1 MFFTCTQR
9 RHVTTLAA
17 SGSRSHINVCRAG
30 NGSPRPI
37 VTSRM
42 ASTSSFSGAV
52 LPKTGPE
59 LTAAAQDLEAREA
72 KIAAMLAAAESQLNK
87 LAEDYRGRSG
97 RRNEADTNKTK
108 RLKDDVFDLKNG
120 EFPDEAIKRRR
131 HERRVQKEAATAAA
145 SAASHASHHSSQT
158 DARSPQHSR
167 AVGAAGG
174 SAAGGGGGA
183 GADDAA
189 PDDEEDEH
197 LPEDVDKHYY
207 RVSDVQK
214 AFHDSVL
221 GDVLAGRGGV
231 SIGGGYWRY
240 DPPHFAAE
248 GGAAKCVGLVPLLVY
263 DPQRTFG
270 CPHGLWRS
278 PHHLIRPPPLLL
290 RNRRWIA
297 HPWAARRRKRG
308 SGGCVGIGIVGAA
321 PIRACGKSS
330 RWRHGVLSTR
340 ECPTRSAGG
349 ERALRQ

>member
-1 MFFTCTQR
+1 
-9 RHVTTLAA
+9 
-17 SGSRSHINVCRAG
+17 
-30 NGSPRPI
+30 
-37 VTSRM
+37 M
-42 ASTSSFSGAV
+42 ASTSSFSGAA
-52 LPKTGPE
+52 LPKTGSE
-59 LTAAAQDLEAREA
+59 LTAAAQDLEAHEA
-72 KIAAMLAAAESQLNK
+72 KIAAMLAAAESQLKK
-87 LAEDYRGRSG
+87 LAEGYRGRSG
-97 RRNEADTNKTK
+97 RRNLADTNKTK

-120 EFPDEAIKRRR
+120 EFPEEAIKRRR

-167 AVGAAGG
+167 AVGAAGA

-221 GDVLAGRGGV
+221 GDVLAGRGRV
-231 SIGGGYWRY
+231 SIGGGSWRY

-270 CPHGLWRS
+270 CPHRLCPKHGLEGR
-278 PHHLIRPPPLLL
+278 
-290 RNRRWIA
+290 
-297 HPWAARRRKRG
+297 AAMVTKGLTRK
-308 SGGCVGIGIVGAA
+308 
-321 PIRACGKSS
+321 K
-330 RWRHGVLSTR
+330 
-340 ECPTRSAGG
+340 
-349 ERALRQ
+349 

>member
-1 MFFTCTQR
+1 M
-9 RHVTTLAA
+9 
-17 SGSRSHINVCRAG
+17 
-30 NGSPRPI
+30 
-37 VTSRM
+37 TSRM
-42 ASTSSFSGAV
+42 ASTCCFSGAA
-52 LPKTGPE
+52 LPKTGSE
-59 LTAAAQDLEAREA
+59 LTAAAQDLVAREA
-72 KIAAMLAAAESQLNK
+72 KIATMLAAAESK
-87 LAEDYRGRSG
+87 LEKFAEKYKGRSG
-97 RRNEADTNKTK
+97 RRKGADTNKTRK
-108 RLKDDVFDLKNG
+108 LKDDVNDLKNG
-120 EFPDEAIKRRR
+120 EFPEEAIKRRR
-131 HERRVQKEAATAAA
+131 NERRAQKEAATAAA

-158 DARSPQHSR
+158 DARRSQHSR
-167 AVGAAGG
+167 AVGAAGA
-174 SAAGGGGGA
+174 SAAGGGG

-248 GGAAKCVGLVPLLVY
+248 GGAAKCVRLVPLLVY

-278 PHHLIRPPPLLL
+278 PHHLLRPPPLLL
-290 RNRRWIA
+290 CNRRWIA

>member
-1 MFFTCTQR
+1 LLALRYTPATTR
-9 RHVTTLAA
+9 RRLTLAA
-17 SGSRSHINVCRAG
+17 RSTAALLALLVI
-30 NGSPRPI
+30 
-37 VTSRM
+37 
-42 ASTSSFSGAV
+42 V
-52 LPKTGPE
+52 LP
-59 LTAAAQDLEAREA
+59 
-72 KIAAMLAAAESQLNK
+72 
-87 LAEDYRGRSG
+87 
-97 RRNEADTNKTK
+97 
-108 RLKDDVFDLKNG
+108 
-120 EFPDEAIKRRR
+120 
-131 HERRVQKEAATAAA
+131 
-145 SAASHASHHSSQT
+145 
-158 DARSPQHSR
+158 
-167 AVGAAGG
+167 AGG
-174 SAAGGGGGA
+174 DAVP

-189 PDDEEDEH
+189 PDDEGDEH
-197 LPEDVDKHYY
+197 LPEDVDKHHY

-221 GDVLAGRGGV
+221 GYVLAGRGGV
-231 SIGGGYWRY
+231 SIVGGYWRY

-263 DPQRTFG
+263 DPQRTLG

-340 ECPTRSAGG
+340 ECPTRSRRRTRVAAIGEASSAAAAAAPPKRKAAAAAAAGVPAKRKAVEAAKKNKRRRRVAAADREDEG
-349 ERALRQ
+349 ETRVASI